1 MPLLLNPDDVLLLNF
16 RDCEGKSTLKTF
28 CNTHC
33 LYQLNKKK
41 LKQKT
46 LKTLKF
52 LSFFLLGI
60 LLFWWVYKDQDIS
73 RIKSILT
80 NEVNYFW
87 IVVSV
92 FLGLLSHISRT
103 IRWNLMIEPL
113 GHKPRTLNTFLAVM
127 IGYLMNLALPRMGE
141 ISRCGVLSRYEKIP
155 FTKLIGTVV
164 LERLIDVIMLLLLLV
179 VVVITQFGQVVEFL
193 NNNPEVQQKLGKIIH
208 SPILI
213 IGLILFVLIIWLTR
227 HKIRASGIAQK
238 MVGLLNQFA
247 EGFKSIRNIRNKG
260 AFVFHSIFI
269 WVLYYLMLYCVFFA
283 FEFTSHLTPLAG
295 LTIFVFGSFGMVAPV
310 QGGIG
315 AWHFMVIEGLAL
327 YGIDR
332 ANGTVFAL
340 LAHGSTTIMLIV
352 FGLIALLVLPF
363 INERSD
369 KKL

>member
-1 MPLLLNPDDVLLLNF
+1 M
-16 RDCEGKSTLKTF
+16 
-28 CNTHC
+28 
-33 LYQLNKKK
+33 
-41 LKQKT
+41 KQNL

-52 LSFFLLGI
+52 ISFFLLGI
-60 LLFWWVYKDQDIS
+60 SLFWYVYKDQDIN

-113 GHKPRTLNTFLAVM
+113 GHKPRMLNTFLAVM

-155 FTKLIGTVV
+155 FTKLVGTVV
-164 LERLIDVIMLLLLLV
+164 LERLIDVIVLLLLLV
-179 VVVITQFGQVVEFL
+179 VVIITQFGQLVEFL
-193 NNNPEVQQKLGKIIH
+193 NNNPDVQIKLGKILH
-208 SPILI
+208 SPILPISLI
-213 IGLILFVLIIWLTR
+213 IIALIIWGTR
-227 HKIRASGIAQK
+227 HKIKGSGLAK
-238 MVGLLNQFA
+238 KLVGLLNQFG
-247 EGFKSIRNIRNKG
+247 EGFKSIRNIRNKW
-260 AFVFHSIFI
+260 AFVFHSLFI
-269 WVLYYLMLYCVFFA
+269 WTLYYLMLYCVFFA
-283 FEFTSHLTPLAG
+283 FGFTSHLSPLAG
-295 LTIFVFGSFGMVAPV
+295 LTVFVLGSFGMVAPV

-332 ANGTVFAL
+332 VDGQVFAL
-340 LAHGSTTIMLIV
+340 LAHGSTTLMLIV

-363 INERSD
+363 VNERNGKEVSEEQSQ
-369 KKL
+369 

>member
-1 MPLLLNPDDVLLLNF
+1 M
-16 RDCEGKSTLKTF
+16 
-28 CNTHC
+28 
-33 LYQLNKKK
+33 
-41 LKQKT
+41 KQN
-46 LKTLKF
+46 TLKF
-52 LSFFLLGI
+52 IKFLAFFLLGI
-60 LLFWWVYKDQDIS
+60 LIFWWVYKDQDIK
-73 RIKSILT
+73 RIKSILS

-87 IVVSV
+87 IIVSV
-92 FLGLLSHISRT
+92 LLGLLSHISRT

-113 GHKPRTLNTFLAVM
+113 GHKPRALNTFLAVM

-155 FTKLIGTVV
+155 FTKLVGTVV
-164 LERLIDVIMLLLLLV
+164 LERLIDVLMLLLLLV
-179 VVVITQFGQVVEFL
+179 VVVITQFSQVIEFL
-193 NNNPEVQQKLGKIIH
+193 NNKPEVQDKLGKIMR
-208 SPILI
+208 SPILPI
-213 IGLILFVLIIWLTR
+213 ALVIFILTIWLTR
-227 HKIRASGIAQK
+227 HKIKASGIAKK

-260 AFVFHSIFI
+260 AFIFHSVFI

-327 YGIDR
+327 YGIDK
-332 ANGTVFAL
+332 ADGKVFAL
-340 LAHGSTTIMLIV
+340 LAHGSTTLMLIV

-363 INERSD
+363 VNERSES
-369 KKL
+369 